1 MREEFSG
8 NRLGQARMPSAHR
21 RPGAGRGQA
30 GRIRYAHGG
39 APRVEPYCTVSQGGS
54 QGGPQ
59 GPAGQH
65 GAEAGG
71 DLGAWAWAAAPPV
84 GGRHA
89 DLWVLVCGGIAAAA
103 AFAAAFVASGGVASH
118 PATPGATMPAV
129 VSQAC
134 PSPRAAATP
143 ADPSAP

>member
-8 NRLGQARMPSAHR
+8 NRLGQARMPRPFR
-21 RPGAGRGQA
+21 RPGAR

-39 APRVEPYCTVSQGGS
+39 APRVEPYCTMSD
-54 QGGPQ
+54 

-65 GAEAGG
+65 GTRG
-71 DLGAWAWAAAPPV
+71 DQGVHPPV
-84 GGRHA
+84 GGRHG
-89 DLWVLVCGGIAAAA
+89 DLWVLVCGGIAAAT

-118 PATPGATMPAV
+118 PAAPGATMPAV

-134 PSPRAAATP
+134 PAPSPTP
-143 ADPSAP
+143 